1 MVQATW
7 HVALDFSGKHIR
19 NWKAVINYYID
30 DRYLVRERIPI
41 DLAVLCNIMERLFG
55 LAIMAEECRSH
66 LHGVALPQSWILA
79 LWKDFVTFKERALAP
94 LYVLAQWTETLLKDV
109 YTGRYLRDTIRDF
122 DRPSE
127 FGSRIVSVM

>member
-1 MVQATW
+1 VGS
-7 HVALDFSGKHIR
+7 DFLGKHIG
-19 NWKAVINYYID
+19 NGKVGKANDSIN

-55 LAIMAEECRSH
+55 LAILTGKCRSY
-66 LHGVALPQSWILA
+66 LHGVLLPQSWILA

-109 YTGRYLRDTIRDF
+109 YTGKYLRDTIKDF

-127 FGSRIVSVM
+127 FGSHIVNVI

>member
-1 MVQATW
+1 MGS
-7 HVALDFSGKHIR
+7 DFLGKHIG
-19 NWKAVINYYID
+19 NGKAGKVNNSTN

-41 DLAVLCNIMERLFG
+41 DLAVLCGIMERLFG
-55 LAIMAEECRSH
+55 LAILTGKCRGY
-66 LHGVALPQSWILA
+66 LHGVLLPQSWILV

-109 YTGRYLRDTIRDF
+109 YTGKYLRDTIRGF

-127 FGSRIVSVM
+127 FASRVVNVI

>member
-1 MVQATW
+1 
-7 HVALDFSGKHIR
+7 VASDFLGKHIR
-19 NWKAVINYYID
+19 NCKAGINDSADSVD

-55 LAIMAEECRSH
+55 LAIMTEKSRSYFH
-66 LHGVALPQSWILA
+66 DVLLPQSWILA

-109 YTGRYLRDTIRDF
+109 YTGKYLRDTIRDF
-122 DRPSE
+122 DRRSE
-127 FGSRIVSVM
+127 FGSCIISII